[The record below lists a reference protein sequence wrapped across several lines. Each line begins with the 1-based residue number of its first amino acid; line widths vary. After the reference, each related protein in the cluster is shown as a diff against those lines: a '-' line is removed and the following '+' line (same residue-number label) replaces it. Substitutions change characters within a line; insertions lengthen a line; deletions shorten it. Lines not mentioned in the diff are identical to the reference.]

1 MVTAHYRRRRL
12 RIISPDRSIHSIS
25 SSGTMWVHPSEL
37 NEKDFERFLNFLA
50 VNERLAASTQNQAFS
65 AICFFYE
72 KILLRPMVGVDALR
86 ARRPKKMP
94 IVFSPDEI
102 ARTLEKL
109 SPFYRLLAELT
120 YGAGLRFSETCCLRV
135 KDIDFDQGML
145 FVRDAK
151 GAKDR
156 VTHLPDRCV
165 EPLRKQ
171 IRNVERIHA
180 WDVED
185 GFARVP
191 LPYSLS
197 KKYPQA
203 SGSLAWYW
211 FFARRSGAASRR
223 EVVGKIPHRR
233 RPCRRVIAA
242 GVRAAGIQ
250 KHFHM
255 HVLRH
260 SFATHHLNMGT
271 NIREVQ
277 SLLGHASVD
286 TTMIYTHVDD
296 GSAAKGRSPL
306 DRLPKPNTENNSR
319 AG

>member
-1 MVTAHYRRRRL
+1 
-12 RIISPDRSIHSIS
+12 
-25 SSGTMWVHPSEL
+25 
-37 NEKDFERFLNFLA
+37 
-50 VNERLAASTQNQAFS
+50 
-65 AICFFYE
+65 
-72 KILLRPMVGVDALR
+72 
-86 ARRPKKMP
+86 MP

-211 FFARRSGAASRR
+211 VFCSEKRSQHPDEKWWGRFHIDEDHA
-223 EVVGKIPHRR
+223 G
-233 RPCRRVIAA
+233 RVIAA